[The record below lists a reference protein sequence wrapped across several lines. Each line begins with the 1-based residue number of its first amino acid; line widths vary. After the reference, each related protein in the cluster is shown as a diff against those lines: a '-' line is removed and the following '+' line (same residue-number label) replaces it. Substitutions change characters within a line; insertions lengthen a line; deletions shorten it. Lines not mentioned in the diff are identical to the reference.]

1 MQHKQIIKMEN
12 TAEIFEQIVQKRKSF
27 RAFDLKNHISDKV
40 VKRSLERA
48 ILSPNSSNMQL
59 WEFYIIKSAENKQKA
74 AEICY
79 NQPGA
84 KTASQ
89 LVVFVAR
96 PDKWKHRQ
104 KANIKNLDKN
114 FESRESEGASGSYYY
129 YEHLIENFYG
139 KDATN
144 TEVLTQKSIALAA
157 QTFMLSIT
165 AEGFDS
171 LPMEGFDETKMK
183 ALLNLPIETH
193 ISMTIAVGKGL
204 KEGLYSP
211 RFRIPYEEVVFEL

>member
-1 MQHKQIIKMEN
+1 MEN
-12 TAEIFEQIVQKRKSF
+12 NAVIFEEIVQKRMSY
-27 RAFDLKNHISDKV
+27 RAFDAENPIPNEV

-59 WEFYIIKSAENKQKA
+59 WEFYIIKKEESLKQA

-84 KTASQ
+84 ASASQ

-96 PDKWKHRQ
+96 PDLWKKRQ
-104 KANIKNLDKN
+104 ANNIEQLDKK
-114 FESRESEGASGSYYY
+114 FENRDAPGAKGAYAY
-129 YEHLIENFYG
+129 YEKMVESFYNEG
-139 KDATN
+139 VIN
-144 TEVLTQKSIALAA
+144 TEVVTHKSVALAA

-171 LPMEGFDETKMK
+171 LPMEGFNEKKMK
-183 ALLNLPIETH
+183 EFLKLPKEAH
-193 ISMTIAVGKGL
+193 ISMAIAVGKG
-204 KEGLYSP
+204 KAEGLYGK
-211 RFRIPYEEVVFEL
+211 RFRIPYKEVVFEL